1 MQAQRALDRDLP
13 VAEGSVGKDLRLGRF
28 LEIEEGAAD
37 ALDVLGRKFAVLLA
51 EVLAQ
56 RLEPL
61 GRVDELHLALA
72 VRGLPVGQHPDVG
85 GDAGVVEEVE
95 RQRDDGFEPVVL
107 DEPAADVA
115 LALARVAGE
124 ERRAVVD
131 LGDAAAEGGLVRSS
145 SRPCWRGRASGRRW
159 SG

>member
-13 VAEGSVGKDLRLGRF
+13 VAEGGVGENLRLRRF
-28 LEIEEGAAD
+28 LEVEEGAAD
-37 ALDVLGRKFAVLLA
+37 ALDVLGREFAVLLA

-61 GRVDELHLALA
+61 AGVDELHLALA
-72 VRGLPVGQHPDVG
+72 VRGLSVGQHPDVG

-115 LALARVAGE
+115 LALAGVAGE

-131 LGDAAAEGGLVRSS
+131 LGDAAAEGGFRGSS
-145 SRPCWRGRASGRRW
+145 STPYWRGRATGRRW